1 MELLLGGISSL
12 FGGGGAAAGTT
23 WAAANAGVAAAAPAA
38 GAAASGLSLSSIL
51 QGTASVLG
59 VLSSVGAGQ
68 AEATQMELAAQDA
81 ESEQAPETLQG
92 INRRQ
97 SLRRQFADA
106 IGAQD
111 VAYAASGADLSFG
124 TASAA
129 RKDAYREADLGL
141 TMATGTEQ
149 TRVSRLAERAAN
161 YRAGAKQAKRAGWL
175 NGLIGGINT
184 LQSFSQR
191 GGY

>member
-12 FGGGGAAAGTT
+12 FGGGGAAAAGGT
-23 WAAANAGVAAAAPAA
+23 AANVG

-59 VLSSVGAGQ
+59 VLSSIGAGQ

-81 ESEQAPETLQG
+81 ESEQQLETLQG

-97 SLRRQFADA
+97 SLRRQMADA
-106 IGAQD
+106 LGAQD

-124 TASAA
+124 TAAAA
-129 RKDAYREADLGL
+129 RNDAYREADLGL

-191 GGY
+191 GGF